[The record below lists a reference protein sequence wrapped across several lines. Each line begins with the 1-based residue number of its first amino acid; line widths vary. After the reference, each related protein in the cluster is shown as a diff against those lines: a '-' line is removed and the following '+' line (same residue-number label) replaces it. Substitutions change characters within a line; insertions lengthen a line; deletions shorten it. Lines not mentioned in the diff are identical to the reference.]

1 MCTHTGLLI
10 KQMLVS
16 AADMSSVER
25 GLVDNTRGV
34 LFYSVPHNGSSLA
47 DYSSRPTAAYL
58 LYPSVEVRD
67 LRAGLFIVIVITS
80 DNRLHCCGT
89 WTVQWYSPG
98 GICVHSPLVCAS
110 LNPPGSTS
118 QMVLPFFA
126 QLTAEGPYTI

>member
-1 MCTHTGLLI
+1 VRESVSYVHAHTGLLI
-10 KQMLVS
+10 KQILVS
-16 AADMSSVER
+16 AADTSSVER

-80 DNRLHCCGT
+80 GQSNLTTGCIAAARGRFN
-89 WTVQWYSPG
+89 
-98 GICVHSPLVCAS
+98 GIHQVASVCT
-110 LNPPGSTS
+110 P
-118 QMVLPFFA
+118 V
-126 QLTAEGPYTI
+126 